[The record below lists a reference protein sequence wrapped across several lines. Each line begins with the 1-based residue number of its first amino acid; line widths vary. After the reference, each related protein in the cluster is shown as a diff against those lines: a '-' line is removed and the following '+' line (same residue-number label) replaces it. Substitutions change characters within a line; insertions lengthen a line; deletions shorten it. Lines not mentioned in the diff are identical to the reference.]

1 MWSQILIAVSM
12 AVAGVSDIR
21 ERSVHDIAWFP
32 AAVGIIYI
40 LIFRND
46 LLLSVALKVAIIGGI
61 AIGFTLY
68 GALGQADAIALV
80 VLAFDPYLISP
91 LLIFVAAASVALM
104 HIAYIFIS
112 KKGGTKVI
120 TIEQFKMEEHWI
132 PRAIIVSGK
141 KVVVNK
147 DVNKAREEVL
157 QQASEDTLVEVTYG
171 VPTVAYLAA
180 GYISYLVYLAL
191 FNYSTFLS
199 LP

>member
-1 MWSQILIAVSM
+1 MWSQVLIAISM

-21 ERSVHDIAWFP
+21 ERSVHDIVWFP
-32 AAVGIIYI
+32 AAAGIAYI

-46 LLLSVALKVAIIGGI
+46 ILLSVALKVAIIGGI
-61 AIGFTLY
+61 AVGFTLY
-68 GALGQADAIALV
+68 GSLGQADAIALF
-80 VLAFDPYLISP
+80 VLASDPYFISP
-91 LLIFVAAASVALM
+91 FLIFVAAASVALI

-112 KKGGTKVI
+112 KKGGIKII
-120 TIEQFKMEEHWI
+120 TIEQFKIEEHWI

-141 KVVVNK
+141 RIEVNK

-157 QQASEDTLVEVTYG
+157 QQANEETLVEVTYG

-180 GYISYLVYLAL
+180 GYVAYLVYLAL